1 MRGQFL
7 ASFVGEDFTHLF
19 ELRQGAWTRADV
31 DRIGSAI
38 GIQVIDD
45 ATPSVT

>member
-7 ASFVGEDFTHLF
+7 ASFVGDDFGHLF
-19 ELRQGAWTRADV
+19 ELRQGAWTRKDI

-38 GIQVIDD
+38 GVQVVDD
-45 ATPSVT
+45 AMPSIT